1 MTTGHLQNRGRMVN
15 LALTTALAGAALAG
29 CSAKLAPPAQASADR
44 AQTMLAKG
52 KADKAV
58 MHAEAAVLAAP
69 RDAAGRA
76 MLAGVYMEA
85 GRFQSAATTYAEA
98 MELGDTSS
106 RTIVSLALAQ
116 IATGQQ
122 AASLDTLN
130 RYRDR
135 LDAADYGLAMA
146 LAGRPR
152 EGVHVLSNL
161 LRSGSNTVKVRQ
173 NLAYAY
179 ALEGNWQAA
188 RLMTAEDL
196 SPSDTGD
203 RMAHWA
209 TLVAPERY
217 QARVADLLGSPIV
230 ADSGQPTRLALDRH
244 RSVEQLASEVAP
256 DPAPI
261 NPGGELPAL
270 VSAEPAPVAM
280 TEPVRVSAPVSAEV
294 VAPTS
299 NPTRFVR
306 KEVVQSV
313 PRRAAPAA
321 PAAVAAAQ
329 ARVPSDVRTASAP
342 AAKASAAPVRE
353 AGDYR
358 VQLGSYFSMSDAQA
372 AWKVFLARHP
382 ELKGADKVIT
392 KARVNGKIYYR
403 VAAGGFARGDAT
415 GMCRQVKAGGA
426 GCIAYAA
433 DRPLPGSL
441 EVPVRMASRN

>member
-1 MTTGHLQNRGRMVN
+1 MTTAPKTTRMVN

-29 CSAKLAPPAQASADR
+29 CTAKVAPPAQASADK

-85 GRFQSAATTYAEA
+85 GRFASAATTYAEA

-106 RTIVSLALAQ
+106 RTVVSLALAQ

-122 AASLDTLN
+122 AASLQTLN

-161 LRSGSNTVKVRQ
+161 LRGGSNTVKVRQ

-179 ALEGNWQAA
+179 ALQGDWRAA
-188 RLMTAEDL
+188 RLMVAEDL
-196 SPSDTGD
+196 PANEVGD

-209 TLVAPERY
+209 AMTAPQFY
-217 QARVADLLGSPIV
+217 HHRVADLLGAPLV
-230 ADSGQPTRLALDRH
+230 ADSGQPAKLALDRH
-244 RSVEQLASEVAP
+244 QSVEQLAAEVSAP
-256 DPAPI
+256 DAVPVAASA
-261 NPGGELPAL
+261 ELPAL
-270 VSAEPAPVAM
+270 AAVEVDAPAPVAK
-280 TEPVRVSAPVSAEV
+280 AEV
-294 VAPTS
+294 RGGV
-299 NPTRFVR
+299 RFVR
-306 KEVVQSV
+306 KEVVQAM
-313 PRRAAPAA
+313 PERRAA
-321 PAAVAAAQ
+321 
-329 ARVPSDVRTASAP
+329 
-342 AAKASAAPVRE
+342 AAPVRQAVRSVAAVAPQPAPKPVE
-353 AGDYR
+353 KAAPATLAMESGDYR

-382 ELKGADKVIT
+382 ELKDAQKVIT
-392 KARVNGKIYYR
+392 KARVKGKIYYR
-403 VAAGGFARGDAT
+403 VAAGGYARSSAVGLC
-415 GMCRQVKAGGA
+415 GKVKRGGA

-433 DRPLPGSL
+433 DRPLPGAL
-441 EVPVRMASRN
+441 ENPARLAAR